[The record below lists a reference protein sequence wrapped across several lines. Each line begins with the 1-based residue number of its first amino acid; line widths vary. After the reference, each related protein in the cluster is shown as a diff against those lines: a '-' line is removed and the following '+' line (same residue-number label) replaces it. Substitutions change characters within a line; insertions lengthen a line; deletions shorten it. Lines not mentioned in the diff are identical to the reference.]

1 MNTIWSLPKID
12 IQNLTSVQEAR
23 PAALLA
29 GRRSWA
35 AVSPLLDL
43 PLVVQAE
50 PERVAPDYLDGLAA
64 ALPPQV
70 KVVYGVGGGMVAD
83 CAKYIAYRRG
93 ISAVIIPTALS
104 VDGFFTPI
112 VAARMDDSVHYVE
125 TGPAERIIIDWDV
138 IRAAP
143 PHFRGAAIVELL
155 TIVTGILD
163 WKYAA
168 ENKKN
173 TPDTRFIPWAA
184 GLMAGIAQQAFKIAR
199 GVGQGDVEALRNLLD
214 LVCMEVQLTNQMGH
228 TRPQEGS
235 EQYFAYAVEPR
246 AGKGRPV
253 AYADMVGPGILIAAA
268 LHNQDITPIRETLVS
283 AGIRINQL
291 RLQDISDTLKTLPQY
306 VRKHDLPF
314 SILNSFEPTAERI
327 DEVIRK
333 AGLDSGGASA

>member
-12 IQNLTSVQEAR
+12 IQNLTSVQETR
-23 PAALLA
+23 PTALLT

-35 AVSPLLDL
+35 GVSPLLEL
-43 PLVVQAE
+43 PLIVQAE
-50 PERVAPDYLDGLAA
+50 PERVAPDYLDGLANE
-64 ALPPQV
+64 LPPQV

-83 CAKYIAYRRG
+83 CAKYIAFKRG
-93 ISAVIIPTALS
+93 LPAVIIPTALS

-143 PHFRGAAIVELL
+143 PYFRGAAIVELL

-184 GLMAGIAQQAFKIAR
+184 GLMAGIAQQAFKIAK
-199 GVGQGDVEALRNLLD
+199 GVGQGELEALSNLLD
-214 LVCMEVQLTNQMGH
+214 LICMEVQLTNQMGH

-246 AGKGRPV
+246 AGRGRPV
-253 AYADMVGPGILIAAA
+253 PYADMVGPGILLAAA
-268 LHNQDITPIRETLVS
+268 LHNQDVTPIRETLVN

-291 RLQDISDTLKTLPQY
+291 RLQDIVDTMKTLPQY

-314 SILNSFEPTAERI
+314 SILNNFEPTAERV
-327 DEVIRK
+327 DEIVRK
-333 AGLDSGGASA
+333 AGLDSG

>member
-184 GLMAGIAQQAFKIAR
+184 GLMAGIAQQAFKIAK